1 MALTLVVELALAGC
15 GGSKAASTP
24 DGSRDVKITTPDG
37 ETLEATVVGSGT
49 TGVVIAH
56 GANATR
62 ANWFDAGNQ
71 IAAAG
76 FMVVMPNLRGIKGST
91 GTAHTNQDVDVLAA
105 ATWLEGQGVD
115 KIALIGS
122 SMGATSVLVA
132 STERPVIAVVALSPP
147 QQSFA
152 MDAAA
157 ATSKITAPVAL
168 YAAQGDKV
176 FAEST
181 TALAEL
187 LKIEPHLVSGNG
199 HGTGMLA
206 DNPDVIPQ
214 IIDFL
219 KQSATA

>member
-1 MALTLVVELALAGC
+1 M
-15 GGSKAASTP
+15 
-24 DGSRDVKITTPDG
+24 
-37 ETLEATVVGSGT
+37 
-49 TGVVIAH
+49 VIVH

-62 ANWFDAGNQ
+62 ANWFEAGNQ

-76 FMVVMPNLRGIKGST
+76 FTVVMPDLRGIKGST
-91 GTAHTNQDVDVLAA
+91 GKAHTNQDVDILAA

-147 QQSFA
+147 ERSFA

-157 ATSKITAPVAL
+157 ATAKITAPVAL

-181 TALAEL
+181 TALAQL
-187 LKIEPHLVSGNG
+187 LKIEPHLVSGSG

-214 IIDFL
+214 IIAFLKQSGL